1 MKVIVI
7 GDGKVGRTIVGHIC
21 QEGHQVVVVDTD
33 PNTIEE
39 IVSLY
44 DVMGICGN
52 GASYDILKSAGAG
65 KANLVVAA
73 TNSDETNILAC
84 LISQKLGAKSTI
96 ARVRNIEY
104 SNQTKIFQQDLGIT
118 MTINPE
124 REASDEIMKIV
135 NFPAA
140 LRVDSFAKGNVD
152 LVELYIPEGSPL
164 IGQSLISIYQKYQI
178 KVLVCAVQRNEEV
191 FIPSGNFVFQ
201 AKDKIHITANSKA
214 TLRQFLSKSELLEN
228 KIKRVMIIGGGK
240 IAVYLANDLLKNKYK
255 VKIIERD
262 YKRCVELSELLPG
275 ATIINGDGADQ
286 KVLSEEGFDNTDA
299 IITLTGSD
307 EENIIISMYAY
318 TMNIQKII
326 TKINKQSLVGLME
339 SVTNSSVISPKD
351 LTASKI
357 ISYVRAA
364 SNKRGSNVQTLYKL
378 VNNQVEALEF
388 IAKENKK
395 LTNKPLKE
403 LKLKPNILIAGIIR
417 DGNPIIPSGNDCIM
431 PEDSVIVV
439 TTNSF
444 LDDLNDML
452 E

>member
-1 MKVIVI
+1 
-7 GDGKVGRTIVGHIC
+7 
-21 QEGHQVVVVDTD
+21 
-33 PNTIEE
+33 
-39 IVSLY
+39 
-44 DVMGICGN
+44 
-52 GASYDILKSAGAG
+52 
-65 KANLVVAA
+65 
-73 TNSDETNILAC
+73 
-84 LISQKLGAKSTI
+84 
-96 ARVRNIEY
+96 
-104 SNQTKIFQQDLGIT
+104 
-118 MTINPE
+118 
-124 REASDEIMKIV
+124 
-135 NFPAA
+135 
-140 LRVDSFAKGNVD
+140 
-152 LVELYIPEGSPL
+152 
-164 IGQSLISIYQKYQI
+164 
-178 KVLVCAVQRNEEV
+178 
-191 FIPSGNFVFQ
+191 
-201 AKDKIHITANSKA
+201 
-214 TLRQFLSKSELLEN
+214 
-228 KIKRVMIIGGGK
+228 MIIGGGK

-255 VKIIERD
+255 VKIIERN

-286 KVLSEEGFDNTDA
+286 KVLSEEGFENTDA

-318 TMNIQKII
+318 TMDTQKII

-339 SVTNSSVISPKD
+339 SVTNASVISPKD

-417 DGNPIIPSGNDCIM
+417 DGNAIIPSGNDCIM

-439 TTNSF
+439 TTNTF
-444 LDDLNDML
+444 LDDLNEIL